1 MSSPPS
7 GAPETPGAPEIAER
21 TGFRASGPAY
31 MATIAVGHGFKHWY
45 LAAFAVFLPLIER
58 EYAMSALAISAFVT
72 VRSAGAGLPNFFAG
86 YVADRLHRHWAVML
100 PVSFLAVA
108 LAMMLAG
115 FLTWVWGVALAFS
128 LAAMAASFWHPPAIS
143 MLSSRFAQRRGMA
156 IAFPGAG
163 SGAGEALGPLGVGLI
178 LVALLND
185 DWRFYVLVSAAPAVV
200 LAVALYWMLSGAP
213 PIARPKS
220 TEPVRLRDFFTLLRY
235 PVYRTLAYANF
246 SRSFA
251 HFGLLVFLPLYLAN
265 DLGMDSRGVGFH
277 IALLTLLGVPVGP
290 LFGYLSD
297 RIGRR
302 IPLVVAMGAIAV
314 GMAAMGIAGSGVPL
328 MIAIAFTGV
337 FLWTVQDV
345 TNAAAMDS
353 APPNAQGT
361 VVGFMF
367 ATSFLAGLIA
377 PVLAGV
383 LVSVTGDRAS
393 VFFLSAAVMAPVPLV
408 MAFAPLRRLTA
419 A

>member
-115 FLTWVWGVALAFS
+115 FLTSVWGVALAFS

-156 IAFPGAG
+156 IAFHGAG

-367 ATSFLAGLIA
+367 ATSFVAGPIA

-393 VFFLSAAVMAPVPLV
+393 VFFLSAAVMVPVPPV
-408 MAFAPLRRLTA
+408 MAFAPLRRRTA
-419 A
+419 G

>member
-156 IAFPGAG
+156 IAFHGAG

-302 IPLVVAMGAIAV
+302 IPLIVAMGAITV
-314 GMAAMGIAGSGVPL
+314 GMAAMGVAGSGVPL

-367 ATSFLAGLIA
+367 ATSFVAGLIA

-393 VFFLSAAVMAPVPLV
+393 VFFLSAAVMVPVPLV
-408 MAFAPLRRLTA
+408 MAFAPLRRRTA
-419 A
+419 G

>member
-1 MSSPPS
+1 MSSRP
-7 GAPETPGAPEIAER
+7 PGATSR
-21 TGFRASGPAY
+21 TSFRASGPAY
-31 MATIAVGHGFKHWY
+31 VATITVGHGLKHWY

-58 EYAMSALAISAFVT
+58 EYLMSALAISAFVT

-86 YVADRLHRHWAVML
+86 YVADRLHRHWSVML
-100 PVSFLAVA
+100 PVSFLLVA
-108 LAMMLAG
+108 LATMLAG
-115 FLTWVWGVALAFS
+115 FLPWVWGVAAAFA

-143 MLSSRFAQRRGMA
+143 MLSSRFAERRGMA
-156 IAFPGAG
+156 IAFHGAG

-178 LVALLND
+178 LVALLSD
-185 DWRFYVLVSAAPAVV
+185 DWRLYVIVSAAPAVV
-200 LAVALYWMLSGAP
+200 LAVLLYWMLSGAP
-213 PIARPKS
+213 PVARPES
-220 TEPVRLRDFFTLLRY
+220 TEPVRVRDFFALLGY
-235 PVYRTLAYANF
+235 PAYRTLAYAHF

-251 HFGLLVFLPLYLAN
+251 HYGLLVFLPLYLAD
-265 DLGMDSRGVGFH
+265 DLGMDSGGVGFH

-290 LFGYLSD
+290 LIGYISD

-302 IPLVVAMGAIAV
+302 IPLVVAMGSISV

-328 MIAIAFTGV
+328 MLAIAFTGV

-367 ATSFLAGLIA
+367 ATSFVAGLIA
-377 PVLAGV
+377 PMLAGL
-383 LVSVTGDRAS
+383 LVSATGDRGS
-393 VFFLSAAVMAPVPLV
+393 VFFLAAAVMAPVALV
-408 MAFAPLRRLTA
+408 VAFAPLRGRA
-419 A
+419 APA

>member
-1 MSSPPS
+1 MSSRP
-7 GAPETPGAPEIAER
+7 PGATSR
-21 TGFRASGPAY
+21 TSFRASGPAY
-31 MATIAVGHGFKHWY
+31 VATITVGHGLKHWY

-58 EYAMSALAISAFVT
+58 EYLMSALAISAFVT

-86 YVADRLHRHWAVML
+86 YVADRLHRHWSVML
-100 PVSFLAVA
+100 PVSFLLVA
-108 LAMMLAG
+108 LATMLAG
-115 FLTWVWGVALAFS
+115 FLPWVWGVAAAFA

-143 MLSSRFAQRRGMA
+143 MLSSRFAERRGTA
-156 IAFPGAG
+156 IAFHGAG

-178 LVALLND
+178 LVALLSD
-185 DWRFYVLVSAAPAVV
+185 DWRLYVIVSAAPAVV
-200 LAVALYWMLSGAP
+200 LAVLLYWMLSGAP
-213 PIARPKS
+213 PVARPES
-220 TEPVRLRDFFTLLRY
+220 AEPVRVRDFFALLGY
-235 PVYRTLAYANF
+235 PAYRTLAYAHF

-251 HFGLLVFLPLYLAN
+251 HYGLLVFLPLYLAD
-265 DLGMDSRGVGFH
+265 DLGMDSGGVGFH

-290 LFGYLSD
+290 LIGYISD

-302 IPLVVAMGAIAV
+302 IPLVVAMGSISV

-328 MIAIAFTGV
+328 MLAIAFTGV

-367 ATSFLAGLIA
+367 ATSFVAGLIA
-377 PVLAGV
+377 PMLAGL
-383 LVSVTGDRAS
+383 LVSATGDRGS
-393 VFFLSAAVMAPVPLV
+393 VFFLAAAVMAPVALV
-408 MAFAPLRRLTA
+408 VAFAPLRGRA
-419 A
+419 APA